1 MKSAS
6 RLHFSTI
13 ARPVRAVLFLLVII
27 AWAVVILGM
36 FPRGDKTPASGTE
49 RSAPSKRS
57 HNTLIAVPV

>member
-1 MKSAS
+1 
-6 RLHFSTI
+6 
-13 ARPVRAVLFLLVII
+13 
-27 AWAVVILGM
+27 M